1 MRTEATTPLK
11 LALRRPSKKSKKSK
25 KGGRLT
31 KDVEAMRAGLMPL
44 PPPGAPIKVRTK
56 GGREAIVLERMQR
69 GWFRVVL
76 DGNANEEG
84 GANER
89 KSLRYFAPGQEH
101 LLNAAPKAAPKP
113 KAKVPAQVLA
123 RTAPMKTCPAC
134 SVRAYNRSTTCPGC
148 GATFPKKAKK
158 GDAAEVQVGRS
169 TSPLFADGDRVTV
182 LINSGN
188 NHGGRSG
195 EIVGRNGAWWNVM
208 LDGDDEEICSIRG
221 KDLKRSAPAPTP
233 APAAAAPP
241 PPPPPAV
248 APPPAAA
255 PPAAAPPP
263 PPPPPQPGFFLTN
276 TSASLIRW
284 FRFRFPGSAEAGDKF
299 EGLVNRWAML
309 PEDIL
314 NMDVEDCK
322 RMLREE
328 GFETA
333 VVGMLQMR
341 LRSACRAW
349 MQGAAP
355 AMPGAW

>member
-1 MRTEATTPLK
+1 
-11 LALRRPSKKSKKSK
+11 
-25 KGGRLT
+25 
-31 KDVEAMRAGLMPL
+31 MRAGL
-44 PPPGAPIKVRTK
+44 T
-56 GGREAIVLERMQR
+56 
-69 GWFRVVL
+69 
-76 DGNANEEG
+76 
-84 GANER
+84 
-89 KSLRYFAPGQEH
+89 PGQEH

-169 TSPLFADGDRVTV
+169 TSPLFADGDRVPV

-276 TSASLIRW
+276 TSASLVQW

-299 EGLVNRWAML
+299 EGLVNRWAMV

-314 NMDVEDCK
+314 NMDLEDCK

-349 MQGAAP
+349 MQPLPGAAP
-355 AMPGAW
+355 AMPGAR

>member
-1 MRTEATTPLK
+1 MLAFRGSPLEPRDHYRKRRLANGLRTEATTPLK
-11 LALRRPSKKSKKSK
+11 LALRRPSKK
-25 KGGRLT
+25 GGRLP
-31 KDVEAMRAGLMPL
+31 KDVEAMRAGLTPL

-56 GGREAIVLERMQR
+56 GGREAIVLEKMQR
-69 GWFRVVL
+69 GWFRVAL

-101 LLNAAPKAAPKP
+101 LLNALPKAAPKT
-113 KAKVPAQVLA
+113 KAKVPAQPGPVPAGAVQA

-148 GATFPKKAKK
+148 GAAFPKKAKK
-158 GDAAEVQVGRS
+158 GDAADVQVERS
-169 TSPLFADGDRVTV
+169 TVQSETHA
-182 LINSGN
+182 
-188 NHGGRSG
+188 
-195 EIVGRNGAWWNVM
+195 E
-208 LDGDDEEICSIRG
+208 
-221 KDLKRSAPAPTP
+221 
-233 APAAAAPP
+233 PP
-241 PPPPPAV
+241 PPPPSPPAAV

-255 PPAAAPPP
+255 PPPPP
-263 PPPPPQPGFFLTN
+263 APPPQPGFFLTN
-276 TSASLIRW
+276 TSASLVQW

-322 RMLREE
+322 MMLREE

>member
-1 MRTEATTPLK
+1 M
-11 LALRRPSKKSKKSK
+11 
-25 KGGRLT
+25 
-31 KDVEAMRAGLMPL
+31 
-44 PPPGAPIKVRTK
+44 PPPGAPIKVRTI
-56 GGREAIVLERMQR
+56 GGREAIVLEKMQR
-69 GWFRVVL
+69 GWFRVAL

-113 KAKVPAQVLA
+113 KAKVPAQPGPVPAGAVQAAKAAAGLKPPKPA
-123 RTAPMKTCPAC
+123 SAAPRAKKRKPAMKTCPNC
-134 SVRAYNRSTTCPGC
+134 SVRAYNRSTTCPSC
-148 GATFPKKAKK
+148 GAAFPKKAKK
-158 GDAAEVQVGRS
+158 GDAADVQVERS
-169 TSPLFADGDRVTV
+169 TLQSETHA
-182 LINSGN
+182 
-188 NHGGRSG
+188 
-195 EIVGRNGAWWNVM
+195 E
-208 LDGDDEEICSIRG
+208 
-221 KDLKRSAPAPTP
+221 
-233 APAAAAPP
+233 PP
-241 PPPPPAV
+241 PPPPSPPAAV

-255 PPAAAPPP
+255 PPPPPPPPPAAVAPPPAAVAPPPAAAPP

-276 TSASLIRW
+276 TSASLVQW

-299 EGLVNRWAML
+299 EGLVNRWAMV

-314 NMDVEDCK
+314 NMDLEDCK